1 VIGGLF
7 VVFAAW
13 CVLGNLPTAVTGR
26 GVLVRPRRVVPVQ
39 ALVGGRVESINVRV
53 GDSVQSGQVIA
64 RLDQS
69 ELRRKLEDDRKSLE
83 ALLAQAQLKAS
94 TQNQHV
100 GLQLQQDQLERHF
113 LEVQRQSLQQE
124 LDNAVALEPLLKR
137 RLDSLKKLK
146 ESGLIAEASQEYVVG
161 ELNYRDNN
169 EKISESGARLQQ
181 IDGQLKQLDTR
192 FVALEKEN
200 LEAATARENQIRD
213 LRSRIALTE
222 LQVAKSGEIV
232 SEYRGYVSETFA
244 TAGEVLGAGGRL
256 LSLDIEDPATPPI
269 SLSYFPVKD
278 GKRIQAG
285 MRVQVTPDSVQRQRF
300 GGIVAKVISVTPL
313 PVTKEG
319 AANTIGNP
327 DLVRDIMGEGAY
339 IEVTAQ
345 LEADPRTFSGYHW
358 SSSKGPELKMTSGLT
373 TQARV
378 TVEGRAPITYIFPI
392 LKEASGVY

>member
-1 VIGGLF
+1 M
-7 VVFAAW
+7 A
-13 CVLGNLPTAVTGR
+13 
-26 GVLVRPRRVVPVQ
+26 
-39 ALVGGRVESINVRV
+39 
-53 GDSVQSGQVIA
+53 
-64 RLDQS
+64 
-69 ELRRKLEDDRKSLE
+69 
-83 ALLAQAQLKAS
+83 
-94 TQNQHV
+94 
-100 GLQLQQDQLERHF
+100 LER
-113 LEVQRQSLQQE
+113 
-124 LDNAVALEPLLKR
+124 
-137 RLDSLKKLK
+137 
-146 ESGLIAEASQEYVVG
+146 
-161 ELNYRDNN
+161 
-169 EKISESGARLQQ
+169 
-181 IDGQLKQLDTR
+181 
-192 FVALEKEN
+192 EN

-232 SEYRGYVSETFA
+232 CEYRGYVAETFA

-300 GGIVAKVISVTPL
+300 GGILAKVISVTPL

-319 AANTIGNP
+319 AANAIGNP

-345 LEADPRTFSGYHW
+345 LELDPRTFSGYRW
-358 SSSKGPELKMTSGLT
+358 SSSRGPELKMTSGLT